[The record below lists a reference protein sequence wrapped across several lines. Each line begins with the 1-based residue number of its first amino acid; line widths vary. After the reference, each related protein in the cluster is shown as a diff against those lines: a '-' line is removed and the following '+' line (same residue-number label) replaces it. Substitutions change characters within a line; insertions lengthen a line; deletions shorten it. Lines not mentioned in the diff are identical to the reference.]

1 MTVYVDSSVVLRH
14 LLNEDQILR
23 RIPSGDRVGSSEL
36 IEIECRRVLQRERL
50 ESRLDDRQ
58 YSALLVALDA
68 VLDLFFLI
76 ELSAP
81 VKRRAAGFFPTVIGT
96 LDAIHLASALLWRE
110 AESNSDFRIL
120 TFDRQLEICAQAMG
134 IPSSNSGDLSDK
146 PRHAPP

>member
-14 LLNEDQILR
+14 ILNDDPILR
-23 RIPSGDRVGSSEL
+23 RIPSGDRVGASEL
-36 IEIECRRVLQRERL
+36 LEIECRRVMQRERL

-58 YSALLVALDA
+58 YSASLVTLDA

-76 ELSAP
+76 ELSAA

-110 AESNSDFRIL
+110 VESDADFRIL
-120 TFDRQLEICAQAMG
+120 TYDRQLEICARAMG
-134 IPSSNSGDLSDK
+134 IPSFGTE
-146 PRHAPP
+146 A